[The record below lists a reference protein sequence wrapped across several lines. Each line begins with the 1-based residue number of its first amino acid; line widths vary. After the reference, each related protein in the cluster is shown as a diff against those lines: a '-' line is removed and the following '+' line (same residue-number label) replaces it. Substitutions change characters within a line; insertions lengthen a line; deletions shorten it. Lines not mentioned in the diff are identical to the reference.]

1 MKTTPLRFANVPTC
15 LLLILA
21 SFFAAC
27 SGNAAGP
34 RVGDLIDRDVFIAT
48 YVDLRVVGL
57 ATEDQQITDA
67 GRTEVLSRHG
77 VSESDLLDFAAYHA
91 LDDLTFMR
99 QVWDEIEVLLEA
111 QRPIMDDRGRE

>member
-1 MKTTPLRFANVPTC
+1 
-15 LLLILA
+15 
-21 SFFAAC
+21 
-27 SGNAAGP
+27 
-34 RVGDLIDRDVFIAT
+34 
-48 YVDLRVVGL
+48 
-57 ATEDQQITDA
+57 
-67 GRTEVLSRHG
+67 LSRHG